1 MVMALTISHINSSP
15 FSFFFFFFFFLQEGM
30 GPQMVTNM
38 HKQIK
43 LGAIFK
49 ACKQAKQKHEA
60 SSG

>member
-1 MVMALTISHINSSP
+1 MALTISHINSSP
-15 FSFFFFFFFFLQEGM
+15 FFFFFFFLQEGM
-30 GPQMVTNM
+30 GPQIVTNM